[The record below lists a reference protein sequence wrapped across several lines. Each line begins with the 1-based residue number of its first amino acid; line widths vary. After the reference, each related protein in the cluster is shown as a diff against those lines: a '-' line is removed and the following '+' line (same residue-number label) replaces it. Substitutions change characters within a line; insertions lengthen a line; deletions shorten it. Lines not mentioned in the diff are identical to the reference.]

1 MSVCV
6 VTGSNRGIGLELVK
20 QLRARDKNVVAV
32 CRRASPELE
41 ATGARIESGV
51 DMQDFAA
58 MEKLSER
65 ITADVELVINN
76 AGILKRDDLES
87 TTPDEVL
94 EQIRVNS
101 IAPVV
106 LTRTLLPRMKAG
118 AKVAIITSR
127 MGSMGDNGS
136 GGYYGYRMSKAAVN
150 AAGVSLA
157 RDLEPKQ
164 IAVVI
169 LHPGFVRTEMT
180 GGNGGIEPEEAARGL
195 LTRIDELQLSTSGRF
210 LHMNGESLPW

>member
-6 VTGSNRGIGLELVK
+6 VSGANRGIGLELVK
-20 QLRARDKNVVAV
+20 ALRAREKNVVAL
-32 CRRASPELE
+32 CRHASPELE

-51 DMQDFAA
+51 DMQDFDG
-58 MEKLSER
+58 LSRLVDR
-65 ITADVELVINN
+65 ITADVELLINN
-76 AGILKRDDLES
+76 AGILKQ
-87 TTPDEVL
+87 DELATVSPETVL

-101 IAPVV
+101 IAPLI
-106 LTRTLLPRMKAG
+106 LTRALLPRMKAG

-157 RDLEPKQ
+157 RDLEPRK

-169 LHPGFVRTEMT
+169 LHPGFVRTQMT
-180 GGNGGIEPEEAARGL
+180 GGNGGIAPDESARGL
-195 LTRIDELQLSTSGRF
+195 CARIDELTLASSGRF
-210 LHMNGESLPW
+210 LHMNGETLPW

>member
-20 QLRARDKNVVAV
+20 QLRARGKNVIAI
-32 CRRASPELE
+32 CRRPSAELE
-41 ATGARIESGV
+41 ATGARIEAGV

-58 MEKLSER
+58 LEKLSER
-65 ITADVELVINN
+65 VTADIELLINN
-76 AGILKRDDLES
+76 AGILKADGLDS
-87 TTPDEVL
+87 TTPEQML
-94 EQIRVNS
+94 EQLRVNS

-106 LTRTLLPRMKAG
+106 LTRALLPRMKAG

-157 RDLEPKQ
+157 RDLQSKD

-180 GGNGGIEPEEAARGL
+180 GGNGGIEPNESATGL
-195 LTRIDELQLSTSGRF
+195 LARIDELTVGTTGRF
-210 LHMNGESLPW
+210 LHMNGEPLPW